1 MSEGADEGMARG
13 EHILQE
19 QYGTAK
25 RAQAFYGN
33 QMLSYLNEGMIR
45 FIGNQKMV
53 FIATAD
59 GKGDCDSTFR
69 AGEAGFVRV
78 VNDKTLIYPEYRG
91 NGVYA
96 SLGNMLENPHI
107 GLLFIDF
114 TEHQIGLHINGK
126 AAIVENEDLV
136 KANLEEQMWQEL
148 KESEGDKPERW
159 VMITVDEA
167 YIHCSKHIPILREI
181 DKEIE
186 WGTDDEKLKGGD
198 FFKAKQSRR
207 G

>member
-1 MSEGADEGMARG
+1 MARG

-25 RAQAFYGN
+25 RAQSFYDN
-33 QMLSYLNEGMIR
+33 QMLSYLNEEMIQ
-45 FIGNQKMV
+45 FVSKQKMV
-53 FIATAD
+53 FLATAD

-69 AGEAGFVRV
+69 AGEEGFVKV
-78 VNDKTLIYPEYRG
+78 INNKTLIYPEYRG
-91 NGVYA
+91 NGVHA
-96 SLGNMLENPHI
+96 SLGNIVENPHI

-126 AAIVENEDLV
+126 AEIIENKDLASINMVEQM
-136 KANLEEQMWQEL
+136 LEEI
-148 KESEGDKPERW
+148 KKSEGDKPERW

-167 YIHCSKHIPILREI
+167 YIHCSKHIPTLKEI
-181 DKEIE
+181 DKEIK

-198 FFKAKQSRR
+198 FFKAKQSRK